1 MKVLKIISFVFFS
14 AGLMFSQVETMSN
27 FQTPK
32 IKYYEDFL
40 NFAEDN
46 HTRMDVFVQVP
57 FKGIQFVRT
66 AKGLQGGYSVTVSVY
81 DENKKNLIIEKMWN
95 EKIKIA
101 SFDEATNKDNFN
113 ISHRS
118 FKLKPGTYF
127 IKTVL
132 MDKDSKQEYPAE
144 NLFKVED
151 LSHKPSISDILLIRD
166 RTVVNGKSKIVPNV
180 SRNISGEKHG
190 IDIYFEVYTDSS
202 GRKSV
207 EYVITG
213 KKDKVIYSK
222 TETDRFKAGKNQLNY
237 TIKDSTLTM
246 GTYRLTVSIKDD
258 EGNIVA
264 SSTKEF
270 YSHLMGLPFTITDID
285 KAISQL
291 RYIANP
297 DELDYIEEGKNE
309 KEKTKRFINFWKKK
323 DPSPGNEEN
332 EAFEEY
338 YRRVSYANKSFSNYT
353 EGWRSDRGM
362 VFIILGAPN
371 NVERH
376 PFDYDAKPYEV
387 WQYYDLNQNFVFVD
401 ETGFGDYRLVTPL
414 YGDFFRYRY

>member
-1 MKVLKIISFVFFS
+1 MKILKIISFVFLS
-14 AGLMFSQVETMSN
+14 AGLMFSQIETMSN
-27 FQTPK
+27 YRTAK

-57 FKGIQFVRT
+57 FKAIQFVRT
-66 AKGLQGGYSVTVSVY
+66 SKGLRGGYSVTVSIY
-81 DENKKNLIIEKMWN
+81 DENKENLIIEKMWN

-101 SFDEATNKDNFN
+101 SFDEATDKDNFN

-118 FKLKPGTYF
+118 FNLKPGHYF

-144 NLFKVED
+144 YLFTVKD
-151 LSHKPSISDILLIRD
+151 LVRKPSVSDILLIKE

-180 SRNISGEKHG
+180 ARNISGEKHG
-190 IDIYFEVYTDSS
+190 IDIYYEVYTDTS
-202 GRKSV
+202 GSNSV
-207 EYVITG
+207 EYVLT
-213 KKDKVIYSK
+213 DKEDNIIYSR
-222 TETDRFKAGKNQLNY
+222 TETNRFKAGKNQLNY
-237 TIKDSTLTM
+237 TIKDSTLSM
-246 GTYRLTVSIKDD
+246 GTYRLTVSLKDVD
-258 EGNIVA
+258 GNIVA
-264 SSTKEF
+264 ASTKEF
-270 YSHLMGLPFTITDID
+270 YSHLVGLPNTITDID

-297 DELDYIEEGKNE
+297 DELDYIEEGKDE
-309 KEKTKRFINFWKKK
+309 KEKTERFIEFWKKK
-323 DPSPGNEEN
+323 DPSPGNDEN
-332 EAFEEY
+332 EVFEEY
-338 YRRVSYANKSFSNYT
+338 YRRVSYANESFSNYT

-376 PFDYDAKPYEV
+376 PFDYDSKPYEV
-387 WQYYDLNQNFVFVD
+387 WQYYDLNQNFVFID

-414 YGDFFRYRY
+414 YGDYFRYRY